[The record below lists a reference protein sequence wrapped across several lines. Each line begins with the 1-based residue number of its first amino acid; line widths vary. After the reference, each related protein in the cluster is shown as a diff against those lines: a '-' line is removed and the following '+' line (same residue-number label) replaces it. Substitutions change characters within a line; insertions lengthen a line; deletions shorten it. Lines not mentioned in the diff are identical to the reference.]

1 MFHAHNLRASFARLG
16 QQLAVCLVALI
27 ASAAATI
34 ASAQD
39 DFSFYPTTEYP
50 IRQVAYVQPLP
61 ETQNN
66 SPLTPSQ
73 LDFGNAYSN
82 ASASTQSSIESLPPG
97 TISTNKSGL
106 FSPPTGAAPCVNC
119 APSDCS
125 DQWHSQV
132 LPQGLIYQSYMA
144 GAKEPR
150 LGSFWN
156 QNDVIGTTWDIALG
170 GRAGLWRYGN
180 DNPDWP
186 EGWQLDIEGGVFPRL
201 DPFGEST
208 PLLSSDYRFGIPL
221 TYGKGQWQFKCGY
234 YHISSH
240 LGDELMLLDPTVQRL
255 NFVRDG
261 IVFGTGYFFTPAF
274 RLYGEL
280 GYAPSATG
288 GAEPLEFQFG
298 FDWAQAR
305 NTGIKGG
312 PFLATNANLRQEVD
326 YGGNFVVQFGW
337 MWRQYARGS
346 DFRIGGEYFYGKSD
360 QFEFFTRTESRV
372 GWGVWYDF

>member
-1 MFHAHNLRASFARLG
+1 MSHAQTPRASFAQLG
-16 QQLAVCLVALI
+16 QQLAVWTIALVVSSL
-27 ASAAATI
+27 ATI
-34 ASAQD
+34 ACAQD

-50 IRQVAYVQPLP
+50 ITQVAYVQPLP
-61 ETQNN
+61 STQNN

-82 ASASTQSSIESLPPG
+82 ASMSTPSSIESLPPG
-97 TISTNKSGL
+97 TISANKSGW

-119 APSDCS
+119 SPSQPSDE
-125 DQWHSQV
+125 WHSQM

-180 DNPDWP
+180 NNPDWP

-221 TYGKGQWQFKCGY
+221 TYGKG
-234 YHISSH
+234 
-240 LGDELMLLDPTVQRL
+240 
-255 NFVRDG
+255 
-261 IVFGTGYFFTPAF
+261 
-274 RLYGEL
+274 
-280 GYAPSATG
+280 
-288 GAEPLEFQFG
+288 
-298 FDWAQAR
+298 
-305 NTGIKGG
+305 
-312 PFLATNANLRQEVD
+312 
-326 YGGNFVVQFGW
+326 
-337 MWRQYARGS
+337 
-346 DFRIGGEYFYGKSD
+346 
-360 QFEFFTRTESRV
+360 
-372 GWGVWYDF
+372 